1 MSASRGWFPNGFS
14 AEFTSLPETFKVTN
28 QHRGSA
34 TCQAKRFSHLASSYS
49 RQE

>member
-1 MSASRGWFPNGFS
+1 MSASRGLVSQQNSHPCPRHS
-14 AEFTSLPETFKVTN
+14 KSQH